1 MARKLQADEWL
12 FATTVGLALF
22 GVVMV
27 YSASAPIALQQNGT
41 QYHYVIRQGLWTLI
55 GFGAM
60 FVGMRLDYSL
70 LRRGWLAYG
79 LLALTVLLLV
89 AVFGFGK
96 INGAH
101 RWIRFGQS
109 LSFQPSELAKL
120 TLAIFRSEEHTSEL
134 QSRF

>member
-1 MARKLQADEWL
+1 
-12 FATTVGLALF
+12 
-22 GVVMV
+22 
-27 YSASAPIALQQNGT
+27 
-41 QYHYVIRQGLWTLI
+41 WTLI

-79 LLALTVLLLV
+79 LLALTVVLLV
-89 AVFGFGK
+89 AVFGFSK

-101 RWIRFGQS
+101 RWIKFGQS

-120 TLAIFRSEEHTSEL
+120 VLAVFLARLLERRAGEEREFLGTFVPCVAVTGL
-134 QSRF
+134 